1 MIAEK
6 QLKNAIEKV
15 VKKLLKKGSIPAQST
30 ILAELK
36 KVIPFPGKP
45 TTRVAPQKNFTP
57 VDTKA
62 YNNFWTSVSDDLTLL
77 YAQLYD
83 HISGTAANVDRVF
96 AWSSGI
102 NAAAKQLQSF
112 IDNFDIDDRSIDNI
126 SLSFGDSS
134 FIDLGADTYGSK
146 TTAALDYKNGLVTLP
161 INSKTFSN
169 ISLHNT
175 SITGT
180 PNTGKEL
187 KIIGNTLSNLV
198 NDSTNIPWMTQVIDS
213 GGGTSYTLVLSFAN
227 PVSISSCTVETTHKQ
242 AVSISY
248 LLRTGKWTSI
258 ASNYSDETIQTD
270 IKAIR
275 IVLTRELGI
284 SKDDK
289 FIYTFGI
296 SSINVRSQEYI
307 QSAEFTSVKIPIL
320 TKGRRPAKINLV
332 TTDTKPS
339 GTDITYKISLY
350 NEAGDLAFTKTNDV
364 LADETIITTKDPLYL
379 ATAEKNAIS
388 IRETDQELS
397 VADTTPHSIYRPG
410 TDLFLKTL
418 IDSNEANVTSDYSL
432 LAEGNG
438 VFIGECQW
446 LVDHYEVDWS
456 NLPNHIPGPMD
467 WANLEENGFSAN
479 EITTV
484 YSDINRSTDS
494 VIMLGDDYGQI
505 SEWNLCFT
513 KDFEFKYLHWEL
525 VLSGSPTT
533 TVTINL
539 KNPSEDLVATGSI
552 LTATIKPGKS
562 NIITLVA
569 YEGSGLSGT
578 VTINKATTTDD
589 ASSNKLIMLNDRLDI
604 IRGPIESVGFSD
616 KTCYRYQTNF
626 YSSNTFS
633 ITVPGNLV
641 RESDS
646 RFTALYNG
654 LTDIVNIPAHQ
665 YDDNGAN
672 SDLFATVYLNDKRIS
687 KEQNGCTYNIKTG
700 WNSLTVYIYCAK
712 ERSEPITLGISLT
725 PQTYLLTD
733 NSTVTNTG
741 DFADLGIEF
750 PLLDNVTTVN
760 NIKVPQTYIKRVL
773 AKKDRLQACSLFDL
787 CWNTPILHKDRYTA
801 ELVYDTDEYKTNL
814 YLPYTSTGRYTVY
827 YDSVQPEAQTDL
839 ITSAVITATLTTSAE
854 TKTSRP
860 SIEKIKAIFS

>member
-36 KVIPFPGKP
+36 KAIPFPGKP
-45 TTRVAPQKNFTP
+45 VTRVTPQKNFTP

-112 IDNFDIDDRSIDNI
+112 IDNFNIDDRSIDNI

-161 INSKTFSN
+161 INRKTFSN
-169 ISLHNT
+169 ISLHNA

-213 GGGTSYTLVLSFAN
+213 GGGTSYTIVLSFAN

-242 AVSISY
+242 TVSISY
-248 LLRTGKWTSI
+248 LLRTGKWTAV
-258 ASNYSDETIQTD
+258 ASSYSDETIQTD

-307 QSAEFTSVKIPIL
+307 QSAEFTSVKVPIL

-332 TTDTKPS
+332 TTDIKPS
-339 GTDITYKISLY
+339 GTDIIYKVSLY
-350 NEAGDLAFTKTNDV
+350 NEAGTLALTDDDV
-364 LADETIITTKDPLYL
+364 ALADKTIITTKDPLYL

-397 VADTTPHSIYRPG
+397 IADTTPHSVNRPG
-410 TDLFLKTL
+410 TNLFIKTL
-418 IDSNEANVTSDYSL
+418 VDSNEANVTSDYSL
-432 LAEGNG
+432 LADGNG

-467 WANLEENGFSAN
+467 WTNLEENGFSAN

-494 VIMLGDDYGQI
+494 VIMLGDGSGQI

-513 KDFEFKYLHWEL
+513 KDFAYTYLSWTL
-525 VLSGSPTT
+525 VKSESS
-533 TVTINL
+533 VTISV
-539 KNPSEDLVATGSI
+539 KNGDTTLATGSML
-552 LTATIKPGKS
+552 LTAIKPGKS
-562 NIITLVA
+562 NIITLS
-569 YEGSGLSGT
+569 GSHGLSGT
-578 VTINKATTTDD
+578 VTINNATATDETD
-589 ASSNKLIMLNDRLDI
+589 NTLVILKNRLDI
-604 IRGPIESVGFSD
+604 IRGPIENVGFSD

-646 RFTALYNG
+646 RFTTLYNG

-750 PLLDNVTTVN
+750 PLLDNVTTIN
-760 NIKVPQTYIKRVL
+760 NKKVPQTYIKRVL

-814 YLPYTSTGRYTVY
+814 YLPYTSTGRYTVF